1 MSLMVPGE
9 EEEVIIPLTPIQEL
23 LAQLNPINTEDW
35 GDMKI
40 YEKVYEIFK
49 VRRTSRD
56 INC

>member
-1 MSLMVPGE
+1 MVPGE